1 MEITQIQVS
10 YLELED
16 RVIMRINLGEN
27 KHVAFLLTRR
37 ICRFMLENLNAFLG
51 VSVQNALAFTP
62 VIPPLTPQASPK
74 SDKKKDVLAP
84 FAGLDHQT
92 PFQERKAE
100 NNILRTGHDKELVVN
115 AACNRGQDGV
125 SFTFFIQDAE
135 SLNLNLPRQLAL
147 GIHQLLSGVAVQA
160 QWFSGL
166 TQLPVGDASQV
177 AEDVEQTKTSVTY
190 H

>member
-1 MEITQIQVS
+1 MEITQIQMT

-16 RVIMRINLGEN
+16 RMIMRINLGEN

-51 VSVQNALAFTP
+51 ISIQNTLVFSPDVPPAMQNVS
-62 VIPPLTPQASPK
+62 PQG
-74 SDKKKDVLAP
+74 KKESLAP
-84 FAGLDHQT
+84 SPDLDHKT
-92 PFQERKAE
+92 PFQERKPE
-100 NNILRTGHDKELVVN
+100 GNILQTGNDKELVVN
-115 AACNRGQDGV
+115 AACNRGQESV
-125 SFTFFIQDAE
+125 SFTFFIQNAD

-147 GIHQLLSGVAVQA
+147 GIHQLLSGVAIQA

-166 TQLPVGDASQV
+166 TQMAIGQASQV
-177 AEDVEQTKTSVTY
+177 AEDSEQTTTSVTY

>member
-16 RVIMRINLGEN
+16 RMMMRINLGEN

-37 ICRFMLENLNAFLG
+37 ICRFMLENLSAFLG
-51 VSVQNALAFTP
+51 LHDQVDVIAARARPEVSS
-62 VIPPLTPQASPK
+62 PPEEIIESLE
-74 SDKKKDVLAP
+74 P
-84 FAGLDHQT
+84 FSGLDLQT
-92 PFQERKAE
+92 PFQERKSE
-100 NNILRTGHDKELVVN
+100 DNILPAGKDKELVVN
-115 AACNRGQDGV
+115 AACNRNQEGV

-135 SLNLNLPRQLAL
+135 SLNLNLPRKLAL
-147 GIHQLLSGVAVQA
+147 GIHQLMAGIAIQA

-166 TQLPVGDASQV
+166 TAIAMTGESNAV
-177 AEDVEQTKTSVTY
+177 EDSEQTNTSVIY

>member
-16 RVIMRINLGEN
+16 RMIMRINLGEN

-37 ICRFMLENLNAFLG
+37 ICRFMLENLSVFLDLPFQAD
-51 VSVQNALAFTP
+51 VAAAP
-62 VIPPLTPQASPK
+62 VTPQISSPHEK
-74 SDKKKDVLAP
+74 TNESLEP
-84 FAGLDHQT
+84 FAGLDLQT
-92 PFQERKAE
+92 PFQERKSE
-100 NNILRTGHDKELVVN
+100 ENILPAGKDKELVVN
-115 AACNRGQDGV
+115 AACNRDQAGV

-135 SLNLNLPRQLAL
+135 SLNLNLPRKLAL
-147 GIHQLLSGVAVQA
+147 GIHQLMAGIAIQA

-166 TQLPVGDASQV
+166 TAIAMTGESNAV
-177 AEDVEQTKTSVTY
+177 EDSEQTNTSVIY